1 MVLRRGWWVSTMIGM
16 RGPNLTVAQAVEE
29 ALRAAAD
36 GDEDRRW
43 ELVSHLHGHG
53 GREALDVAAR
63 LRRHPEP
70 SHRVLAADVLS
81 QLGAVAGRSAMD
93 GPFHDDAL
101 VLLLAMAEHEHDPS
115 VLHAIAAGFAHI
127 GDERCVEPL
136 ARVHEHPD
144 VQVRVG
150 VVFGLLGR
158 PERAALEVL
167 IVLSADSDP
176 YVREWATFGLARQ
189 TDEDFPRLRNAL
201 AGRLADD
208 DADTLA
214 EAIHGL
220 AVRGDPRATGPLLR
234 FLASPPSINDP
245 NVVVEA
251 LYALAAAIADLR
263 LYPHLVADRDTW
275 TREAPNESLPR
286 ELQAALARYTATD
299 HH

>member
-1 MVLRRGWWVSTMIGM
+1 MTGM
-16 RGPNLTVAQAVEE
+16 TQPDLTVAQAVED
-29 ALRAAAD
+29 ALRAATD

-43 ELVSHLHGHG
+43 NLVSHLHGHG
-53 GREALDVAAR
+53 GREALEIAAR
-63 LRRHPEP
+63 LRHHPER
-70 SHRVLAADVLS
+70 SYRALAADVLS

-101 VLLLAMAEHEHDPS
+101 VLLLTMMDHEHDPS
-115 VLHAIAAGFAHI
+115 VLHAIAVGFAHI

-136 ARVHEHPD
+136 LRVREHPD
-144 VQVRVG
+144 VQVREG

-158 PERAALEVL
+158 PERAALEAL
-167 IVLSADSDP
+167 TALSADIDP

-189 TDEDFPRLRNAL
+189 TDEDFPQLRDAL

-220 AVRGDPRATGPLLR
+220 AVRGDARAVGPLLR
-234 FLASPPSINDP
+234 FLASPPPINDP
-245 NVVVEA
+245 NVIVEA
-251 LYALAAAIADLR
+251 LYALAAATADLR

-275 TREAPNESLPR
+275 TRDAPDESLPP
-286 ELQAALARYTATD
+286 ELQAALARYTTTG
-299 HH
+299 HR